1 MVLKG
6 GVDMGH
12 HHHHHHI
19 DENTSTLPIA
29 LTVLTNLGIT
39 IAELIGGY
47 LSGSVALTADAFHNL
62 GDSIT
67 SLLVWIAK
75 SVEKKGPDRR
85 HTFGFKRAEVI
96 ASFVVSLLLFAA
108 GLLILREI
116 IERTLQGGFE
126 IDPRIL
132 LPVAIIGLLGNIV
145 GIALLWKQAKHS
157 MSIKGALIHLIS
169 DALSSV
175 LVVVEGI
182 LLYIG
187 FENLWYLDLIIGAF
201 IVYFLFSH
209 AYEILKESMH
219 ILMEGVPED
228 ADIDLIEK
236 TIKEFKPNI
245 KDIHDIRVYTLTG
258 KEAFV
263 EVHAVVPEDM
273 TVKEVDML
281 RDKLRHTLHEAWN
294 KDIHLTLQVEAENCH
309 CREHEHHHHEHGI
322 HKAMS

>member
-1 MVLKG
+1 
-6 GVDMGH
+6 MGH
-12 HHHHHHI
+12 HHHHHI
-19 DENTSTLPIA
+19 DKNASTLPIA

-67 SLLVWIAK
+67 SLLVWVAK
-75 SVEKKGPDRR
+75 SVEKRGADKK

-96 ASFVVSLLLFAA
+96 ASFVVSLLLFTA
-108 GLLILREI
+108 GILILKEI
-116 IERTLQGGFE
+116 VERTLQGGFE

-132 LPVAIIGLLGNIV
+132 LPVAIIGLLGNAV

-157 MSIKGALIHLIS
+157 MSVKGAMIHLIS
-169 DALSSV
+169 DAMSSV

-182 LLYIG
+182 LLYMG
-187 FENLWYLDLIIGAF
+187 FKSLWYLDLIIGAF

-228 ADIDLIEK
+228 TDIDLIEK
-236 TIKEFKPNI
+236 TIKAFNPNI
-245 KDIHDIRVYTLTG
+245 TDIHDIKVYTLTG

-263 EVHAVVPEDM
+263 EVHAVVPENM

-281 RDKLRHTLHEAWN
+281 RDRLREELHKAWN
-294 KDIHLTLQVEAENCH
+294 KDIHLTLQVEARNCH
-309 CREHEHHHHEHGI
+309 RIEHEHSPYEHNLHSAVG
-322 HKAMS
+322 

>member
-1 MVLKG
+1 
-6 GVDMGH
+6 MGH
-12 HHHHHHI
+12 HHHHHI
-19 DENTSTLPIA
+19 DKNASTLPIA

-67 SLLVWIAK
+67 SLLVWVAK
-75 SVEKKGPDRR
+75 SVEKRGADKK

-96 ASFVVSLLLFAA
+96 ASFVVSLLLFTA
-108 GLLILREI
+108 GILILKEI
-116 IERTLQGGFE
+116 VERTLQGGFE

-132 LPVAIIGLLGNIV
+132 LPVAIIGLLGNGV

-157 MSIKGALIHLIS
+157 MSVKGAMIHLIS
-169 DALSSV
+169 DAMSSV

-182 LLYIG
+182 LLYMG
-187 FENLWYLDLIIGAF
+187 FKSLWYLDLIIGAF

-228 ADIDLIEK
+228 TDIDLIEK
-236 TIKEFKPNI
+236 TIKAFNPNI
-245 KDIHDIRVYTLTG
+245 TDIHDIKVYTLTG

-263 EVHAVVPEDM
+263 EVHAVVPENM

-281 RDKLRHTLHEAWN
+281 RDRLREELHKAWN
-294 KDIHLTLQVEAENCH
+294 KDIHLTLQVEARNCH
-309 CREHEHHHHEHGI
+309 RIEHEHSPYEHNLHSAVG
-322 HKAMS
+322 